1 MDLSQNAQNLIEGF
15 IHTQV
20 INRGLDER
28 TMKAYRQDLELL
40 FGWLEPEE
48 VRENTEKRA
57 GVPAS
62 DLEKHIQAYL
72 DYLIKEKG
80 LQFSTV
86 CRRYQ
91 VFGYFLSYLKSVGL
105 LKKVS
110 PLELPKQPEQA
121 AVVTFLT
128 KKEVDLFFQAISQ
141 EYDEL
146 NSEFRKRICLRDQV
160 MMGLLFY
167 HGIEISELLR
177 LEVTDYQRKTSVLT
191 IRRKKEQERP
201 VFLFSHRL
209 QRQMEQWLFV
219 EHGYF
224 ECEDLYHNRMFLS
237 KLGKPLSMKMVTN
250 IFDKYRRMAGIEK
263 ECSPKD
269 LKNSLGRYG
278 EELVREKNG

>member
-57 GVPAS
+57 EVPAS

-80 LQFSTV
+80 LRFSTV